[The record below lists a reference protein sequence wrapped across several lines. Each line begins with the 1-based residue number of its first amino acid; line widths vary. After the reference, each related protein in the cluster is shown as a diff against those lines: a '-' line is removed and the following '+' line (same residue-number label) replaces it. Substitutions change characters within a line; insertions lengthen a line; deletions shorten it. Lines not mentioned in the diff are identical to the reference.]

1 MREFARQ
8 PIPWCETDSGT
19 KSPVRWRLEPPCCA
33 LAGTGAVRARAG
45 EGLIEA
51 LTARGREA
59 REIRP
64 GNEMGEE
71 ARRLYGQ
78 PATVEAPRKRDDV
91 GPRVRVARPDENV
104 G

>member
-1 MREFARQ
+1 MVRDGLGDEVAGSVAVGTAVLRARG
-8 PIPWCETDSGT
+8 D
-19 KSPVRWRLEPPCCA
+19 
-33 LAGTGAVRARAG
+33 GAVRARAG

-64 GNEMGEE
+64 GNEMGGE